1 MLYRAVLEQWC
12 DVRVTARRRVD
23 FSLCTGELPQM
34 SLIDHHRIKLQDVR
48 FFTYEIR
55 IRYKAIST
63 FWILNASVKDGMRD
77 QPCHKRMAL
86 AFHTTLY
93 SSSLFH
99 TCISC
104 NLERYIIDGVQNF
117 LSWIGFLYYTDFLIN
132 YRILRKARLFIRQLI
147 MDIPIIFNCYH
158 VSISKRNSDRNINKF
173 KFTSLEAPIH
183 Y

>member
-34 SLIDHHRIKLQDVR
+34 SLIDHHRIKLQDIR

-99 TCISC
+99 SFST
-104 NLERYIIDGVQNF
+104 YMYF
-117 LSWIGFLYYTDFLIN
+117 LQPWKIHNRWSSEFSFLDWLS
-132 YRILRKARLFIRQLI
+132 ILYWFPNQL
-147 MDIPIIFNCYH
+147 PY
-158 VSISKRNSDRNINKF
+158 
-173 KFTSLEAPIH
+173 FTKSTAF

>member
-1 MLYRAVLEQWC
+1 MHQLKMVCVINLVTSVWPWHFIRLYIPL
-12 DVRVTARRRVD
+12 
-23 FSLCTGELPQM
+23 LC
-34 SLIDHHRIKLQDVR
+34 
-48 FFTYEIR
+48 FTQ
-55 IRYKAIST
+55 
-63 FWILNASVKDGMRD
+63 F
-77 QPCHKRMAL
+77 Q
-86 AFHTTLY
+86 
-93 SSSLFH
+93 H